1 MVKVNIISVG
11 DELLIGQVIN
21 SNASYL
27 GELLTAEGFDVE
39 KIVTIGDDRDQ
50 LIKQLNESVNSSDL
64 VIITGGLGPTHDDIT
79 KNVLVDFTED
89 SLILNTEILE
99 NVRKFFEVRNI
110 KMPEINIGQ
119 AEVPSKAKIIW
130 NSKGTAPG
138 LWLEKEECVIISLPG
153 VPYEMKNMM
162 EKYVIDMLRN
172 KYKNKFTDFYLSKTI
187 LTTGIGESLLSE
199 MLGNI
204 NELILDSKLAFLPSA
219 YGVRLRI
226 GVTASDLR
234 LAEEKINTIT
244 KRILNIIEPYVYG
257 FGNISLEEVVMNLFI
272 KHKKTLSVA
281 ESCTG
286 GLISN
291 RITNVSGSS
300 KYFLGSI
307 NSYSN
312 QSKINILGVNSS
324 TIEKFG
330 AVSKETALEMAK
342 NVRKLFKS
350 DIAVSTT
357 GIAGPLGGSTEKP
370 IGLTYIGYSDSEE
383 SFAEKFTFGS
393 DREINKIRASQA
405 ALNILRKKLNRF

>member
-27 GELLTAEGFDVE
+27 GELLTAEGFNVE
-39 KIVTIGDDRDQ
+39 KIVTIGDDREQ
-50 LIKQLNESVNSSDL
+50 LIKQLNESVNLSDL

-199 MLGNI
+199 ILGNI

-234 LAEEKINTIT
+234 LAEEKINTIS
-244 KRILNIIEPYVYG
+244 KRILNKIEPYVYG

-312 QSKINILGVNSS
+312 QSKINILGVDSS

-357 GIAGPLGGSTEKP
+357 GIAGPLGGSPEKP